1 MFVFVWQLTT
11 VKFSFHPFGLL
22 MECIAGGKNKKEI
35 SYLMFEQA
43 RIQDLRIGTL
53 SAYQLSMD
61 LSYD

>member
-1 MFVFVWQLTT
+1 
-11 VKFSFHPFGLL
+11 

-35 SYLMFEQA
+35 NYLMFEQA